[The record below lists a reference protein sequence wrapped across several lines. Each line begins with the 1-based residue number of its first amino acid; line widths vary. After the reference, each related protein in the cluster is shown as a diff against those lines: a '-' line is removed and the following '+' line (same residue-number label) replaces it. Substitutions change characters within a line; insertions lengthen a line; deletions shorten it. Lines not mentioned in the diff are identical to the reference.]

1 VTLFFHYRLGQDIV
15 NMTKMYNENMYYR
28 NNQSVSVLNRWRR
41 QGDITDIPRALY
53 NQGYNWLGSDRFVE
67 DGSFVRFKSATVSYS
82 FRKIADKIKFNELK
96 LNFMVY
102 NLYTWT
108 NYTGADP
115 EVPMLSNDPFFIG
128 EDEADTPPPIS
139 YIFSL
144 NFKF

>member
-1 VTLFFHYRLGQDIV
+1 
-15 NMTKMYNENMYYR
+15 MYNENMYYR

-115 EVPMLSNDPFFIG
+115 EVPCLAMIR
-128 EDEADTPPPIS
+128 
-139 YIFSL
+139 FS
-144 NFKF
+144 